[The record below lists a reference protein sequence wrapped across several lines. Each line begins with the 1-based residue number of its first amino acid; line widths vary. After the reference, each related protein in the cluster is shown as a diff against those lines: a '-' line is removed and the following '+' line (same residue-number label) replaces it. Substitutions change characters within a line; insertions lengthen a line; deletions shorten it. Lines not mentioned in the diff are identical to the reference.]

1 MASKG
6 SLGSDGGAPP
16 VAQAPKASSKAS
28 GVYFTTISLPR
39 LDPSG
44 DSAKV
49 TWYFVLPLL
58 LLALAGS
65 VLALLALRTLVPR
78 VLARQASACDPP
90 ALAAS
95 LLKPLHGAE
104 PGLAE
109 NLTSTLAQRHAAPF
123 EVLFATASP
132 QDKACPV
139 ARQAMAASATPA
151 RLLTGGAVL
160 GANRKVS
167 QLVHLAAAARHP
179 VLVVA
184 DADMRCPPEW
194 LTAVTAPLATPG
206 VGLVTCLYRGE
217 AGDGRLWS
225 RLAALGIDWHFLPN
239 AALGESLGK
248 AEGCYGA
255 TMALTRETLDRIG
268 GFGPLLP
275 LLADDHALGM
285 AVRQLGLRVVV
296 APVIPVHV
304 TTEPSLAALWSHELR
319 WARTVRLLR
328 PKGFLGLA
336 FTHPLAWALLA
347 LALAPGMLTL
357 GTLALTLAARL
368 FLAQGVDRALGVP
381 GGWRRWAWLPLRDLL
396 SAAIWAAAFWPGQV
410 VWGAH
415 RYRLGADGRMVETPR
430 AP

>member
-1 MASKG
+1 MSVK
-6 SLGSDGGAPP
+6 
-16 VAQAPKASSKAS
+16 
-28 GVYFTTISLPR
+28 YFTATSLPR
-39 LDPSG
+39 NYPAG

-49 TWYFVLPLL
+49 TFLIALPLL
-58 LLALAGS
+58 LLVLAGC
-65 VLALLALRTLVPR
+65 LQALLARR
-78 VLARQASACDPP
+78 ALARQVSASDTP

-95 LLKPLHGAE
+95 LLKPLHGAA

-109 NLTSTLAQRHAAPF
+109 NLAATLAQRHAAPF
-123 EVLFATASP
+123 EVIFGAAESRDT
-132 QDKACPV
+132 ACPV
-139 ARQAMAASATPA
+139 ALQAMAASGTSA

-255 TMALTRETLDRIG
+255 TMALTRETLERIG
-268 GFGPLLP
+268 GFEPLLP
-275 LLADDHALGM
+275 LLADDHALGV
-285 AVRQLGLRVVV
+285 AVRRLGLRVVV
-296 APVIPVHV
+296 SPIFPAHV
-304 TTEPSLAALWSHELR
+304 MTEHSLASLWSHELR

-336 FTHPLAWALLA
+336 LTHPLAWALLA
-347 LALAPGMLTL
+347 LALAPGAISL
-357 GTLALTLAARL
+357 GALALALTARL
-368 FLAQGVDRALGVP
+368 VLAQGVDRALGVC

-396 SAAIWAAAFWPGQV
+396 SAAIWVAAFWPGQV